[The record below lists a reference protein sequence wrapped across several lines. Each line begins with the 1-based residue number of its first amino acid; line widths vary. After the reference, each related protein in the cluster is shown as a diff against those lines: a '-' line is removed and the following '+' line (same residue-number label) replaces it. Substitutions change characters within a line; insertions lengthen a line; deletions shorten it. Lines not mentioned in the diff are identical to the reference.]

1 MTFNSLFFLLTLVP
15 LLGLYFVCPRKRSTA
30 LKLVVLLYSY
40 FFYGMWNPKFLTLLV
55 GSTVMDYWLARFM
68 EQFPRHGKALVV
80 LSLAANLGMLGFF
93 KYCNFFLETFT
104 SVLRYLGVGWQP
116 PHVDVLLPVG
126 ISFYTFQ
133 TLSYTLDVYRQEIPA
148 RRSFLDVAFYV
159 AFFPQLVAGPI
170 VRASDF
176 LPQIEKEVN
185 ITRAA
190 MADGLFLVLCG
201 LCLKMVM
208 ADNVGEYVNAFFEN
222 WARNSVWENWAAAL
236 LFGVQIYGD
245 FAGYSLVA
253 IGLARIMGYEFLSN
267 FKAPYGALG
276 FSDFWRR
283 WHISLSTWL
292 RDYLYIPLGGNR
304 LGRFRTYLNLMA
316 TMLLGGL
323 WHGASMMFV
332 LWGGMHGAYL
342 CLERFIRARLRA
354 SGRSIPWRLPVRLP
368 ARVLTYLA
376 VSVTWIPF
384 RAQTWAQCT
393 GMLRGLVIGE
403 KQVST
408 PVLLSGALALA
419 VFGGHCACQQICIHD
434 FLRLRPQ
441 LRMLAAVAMM
451 LLLYYCSGEA
461 TQFIYFQF

>member
-15 LLGLYFVCPRKRSTA
+15 LLGLYLVCPRKRSTA

-190 MADGLFLVLCG
+190 IADGLFLVLCG

-304 LGRFRTYLNLMA
+304 LGRLRTYLNLMA
-316 TMLLGGL
+316 TMVLGGL

-342 CLERFIRARLRA
+342 CLERFISARLRA

>member
-15 LLGLYFVCPRKRSTA
+15 LLGLYFICPRKRSTA

-40 FFYGMWNPKFLTLLV
+40 FFYGMWNPKFLALLA
-55 GSTVMDYWLARFM
+55 GSTVMDYWLARLM
-68 EQFPRHGKALVV
+68 EQFPRHGKMLVV
-80 LSLAANLGMLGFF
+80 LSLGANLGMLGFF

-104 SVLRYLGVGWQP
+104 SLLGYLGVGWQP

-148 RRSFLDVAFYV
+148 RRSLLDVAFYV

-176 LPQIEKEVN
+176 LPQIEREVN

-190 MADGLFLVLCG
+190 IADGLFLVLCG

-208 ADNVGEYVNAFFEN
+208 ADNVAQYVNAFFEN
-222 WARNSVWENWAAAL
+222 WAFNSVWENWTAAL
-236 LFGVQIYGD
+236 LFGIQIYGD

-253 IGLARIMGYEFLSN
+253 IGLARIMGYEFLTN

-304 LGRFRTYLNLMA
+304 LGHVRTYLNLMA

-342 CLERFIRARLRA
+342 CSERFISMRLQG
-354 SGRSIPWRLPVRLP
+354 SGRSISLGTLGRLP
-368 ARVLTYLA
+368 ARALTYLA

-434 FLRLRPQ
+434 FLRRRPQ
-441 LRMLAAVAMM
+441 LRMLAAVIMM
-451 LLLYYCSGEA
+451 FMLYYFSGEA

>member
-1 MTFNSLFFLLTLVP
+1 MTFNSLFFLLTLVL
-15 LLGLYFVCPRKRSTA
+15 LLGLYFVFPRKRSTA
-30 LKLVVLLYSY
+30 VKVVVLLYSY
-40 FFYGMWNPKFLTLLV
+40 FFYGMWNPKFLALLV

-68 EQFPRHGKALVV
+68 ERFPGHRKTLVV
-80 LSLAANLGMLGFF
+80 MSLVLNLGMLGFF

-104 SVLRYLGVGWQP
+104 RLMGYLGVGWQP

-148 RRSFLDVAFYV
+148 RRSLLDVAFYV

-176 LPQIEKEVN
+176 LPQIEKEVK
-185 ITRAA
+185 ISRSAI
-190 MADGLFLVLCG
+190 ADGLFLVLCG

-208 ADNVGEYVNAFFEN
+208 ADNVGQYVNVLFEN
-222 WARNSVWENWAAAL
+222 WARNSVGENWAAAL
-236 LFGVQIYGD
+236 LFGIQIYGD

-253 IGLARIMGYEFLSN
+253 IGMARIMGYEFLSN

-292 RDYLYIPLGGNR
+292 KDYLYIPLGGNR
-304 LGRFRTYLNLMA
+304 LGRARTYLNLMA

-332 LWGGMHGAYL
+332 LWGGMHGTYL
-342 CLERFIRARLRA
+342 CLERLVSARLRA
-354 SGRSIPWRLPVRLP
+354 SGRSTSWTMLGRLP
-368 ARVLTYLA
+368 ARAFTYLA

-403 KQVST
+403 KHVST
-408 PVLLSGALALA
+408 PVLVSGALALA
-419 VFGGHCACQQICIHD
+419 VFGGHCACQQMCIHE
-434 FLRLRPQ
+434 FLRRRPQ
-441 LRMLAAVAMM
+441 LRMMAAVVMM
-451 LLLYYCSGEA
+451 LVLYYFSGEA

>member
-190 MADGLFLVLCG
+190 IADGLFLVLCG

>member
-190 MADGLFLVLCG
+190 IADGLFLVLCG

-354 SGRSIPWRLPVRLP
+354 SGRSIPWKLPVRLP

>member
-1 MTFNSLFFLLTLVP
+1 MTFNSLFFFLTLVP

-30 LKLVVLLYSY
+30 VKVVVLLYSY
-40 FFYGMWNPKFLTLLV
+40 FFYGMWNPKFLALLV

-68 EQFPRHGKALVV
+68 ERFPRHGKTLVV
-80 LSLAANLGMLGFF
+80 LSLVANLGMLGFF
-93 KYCNFFLETFT
+93 KYCNFFLETVT
-104 SVLRYLGVGWQP
+104 LTMGYLGVGWQP

-148 RRSFLDVAFYV
+148 RRSLLDVAFYV

-176 LPQIEKEVN
+176 LPQIEKEVK
-185 ITRAA
+185 ISRAA
-190 MADGLFLVLCG
+190 IADGLFLVLCG

-208 ADNVGEYVNAFFEN
+208 SDNVAQYVNALFEN
-222 WARNSVWENWAAAL
+222 WARNSVGENWAAAL
-236 LFGVQIYGD
+236 LFGIQIYGD

-253 IGLARIMGYEFLSN
+253 IGMARIMGYEFLSN

-292 RDYLYIPLGGNR
+292 KDYLYIPLGGNR
-304 LGRFRTYLNLMA
+304 LGRARTYLNLMA
-316 TMLLGGL
+316 TMLLGGF

-342 CLERFIRARLRA
+342 CLERLVSARLRA
-354 SGRSIPWRLPVRLP
+354 SGRSNSWTVLGRLP
-368 ARVLTYLA
+368 ARAFTYLA

-384 RAQTWAQCT
+384 RAQTWEQCT
-393 GMLRGLVIGE
+393 GMLRGLVVGE
-403 KQVST
+403 KHVST
-408 PVLLSGALALA
+408 PVLVSGALAFA
-419 VFGGHCACQQICIHD
+419 VFGAHCACQQMCIHE
-434 FLRLRPQ
+434 FLRRRPQ
-441 LRMLAAVAMM
+441 LRMLAAVAVM
-451 LLLYYCSGEA
+451 LMLYYFSGEA

>member
-190 MADGLFLVLCG
+190 IADGLFLVLCG

-441 LRMLAAVAMM
+441 LRMLAAVAMA

>member
-1 MTFNSLFFLLTLVP
+1 
-15 LLGLYFVCPRKRSTA
+15 
-30 LKLVVLLYSY
+30 
-40 FFYGMWNPKFLTLLV
+40 
-55 GSTVMDYWLARFM
+55 
-68 EQFPRHGKALVV
+68 
-80 LSLAANLGMLGFF
+80 
-93 KYCNFFLETFT
+93 
-104 SVLRYLGVGWQP
+104 
-116 PHVDVLLPVG
+116 
-126 ISFYTFQ
+126 
-133 TLSYTLDVYRQEIPA
+133 
-148 RRSFLDVAFYV
+148 
-159 AFFPQLVAGPI
+159 
-170 VRASDF
+170 
-176 LPQIEKEVN
+176 
-185 ITRAA
+185 
-190 MADGLFLVLCG
+190 
-201 LCLKMVM
+201 
-208 ADNVGEYVNAFFEN
+208 
-222 WARNSVWENWAAAL
+222 
-236 LFGVQIYGD
+236 
-245 FAGYSLVA
+245 
-253 IGLARIMGYEFLSN
+253 
-267 FKAPYGALG
+267 
-276 FSDFWRR
+276 
-283 WHISLSTWL
+283 
-292 RDYLYIPLGGNR
+292 
-304 LGRFRTYLNLMA
+304 MA

-419 VFGGHCACQQICIHD
+419 VFGGHCAFQQICIHD

>member
-15 LLGLYFVCPRKRSTA
+15 LLALYLVVPRKRSTT

-68 EQFPRHGKALVV
+68 EQLPRHGKVLVV
-80 LSLAANLGMLGFF
+80 LSLAANLGMLAFF

-104 SVLRYLGVGWQP
+104 TLLGYLGLGWQP

-133 TLSYTLDVYRQEIPA
+133 TLSYTIDVYRQEIPA

-176 LPQIEKEVN
+176 LPQIEKE
-185 ITRAA
+185 IHISRAA
-190 MADGLFLVLCG
+190 IADGLFLVLCG

-208 ADNVGEYVNAFFEN
+208 ADNVAQYVNAFFEN
-222 WARNSVWENWAAAL
+222 WAFNSVWENWTAAL
-236 LFGVQIYGD
+236 LFGIQIYGD

-304 LGRFRTYLNLMA
+304 LGRARTYLNLIA

-342 CLERFIRARLRA
+342 CSERFLSARLQA
-354 SGRSIPWRLPVRLP
+354 SGQSISWGALGHLP
-368 ARVLTYLA
+368 ARALTYLA

-393 GMLRGLVIGE
+393 GMLRGLFIGE

-434 FLRLRPQ
+434 FLRRRPQ
-441 LRMLAAVAMM
+441 LRMLAAALMM
-451 LLLYYCSGEA
+451 LALYYFSGEA